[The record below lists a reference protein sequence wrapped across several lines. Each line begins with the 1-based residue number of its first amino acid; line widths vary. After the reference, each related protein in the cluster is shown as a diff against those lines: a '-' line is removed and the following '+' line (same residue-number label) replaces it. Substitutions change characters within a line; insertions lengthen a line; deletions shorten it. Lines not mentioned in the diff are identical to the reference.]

1 MFRNMSSA
9 MMGIVVL
16 VILLVNLLLWSFLSY
31 RGVGAYTIDTAA
43 SMREQSVNGVGLIGG
58 GPGSGK

>member
-1 MFRNMSSA
+1 MFRNMSA
-9 MMGIVVL
+9 IVVL
-16 VILLVNLLLWSFLSY
+16 VILLLNLLFWSFLSY
-31 RGVGAYTIDTAA
+31 RGVGAYTVDTAA